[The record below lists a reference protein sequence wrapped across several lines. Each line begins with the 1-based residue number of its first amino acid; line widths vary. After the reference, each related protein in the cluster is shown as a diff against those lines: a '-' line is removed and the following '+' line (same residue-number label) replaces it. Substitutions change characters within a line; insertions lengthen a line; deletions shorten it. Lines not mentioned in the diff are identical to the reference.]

1 MTKKELPFFRN
12 WTREIKKT
20 PTPQTLLVPKTQSP
34 PPPHL
39 LIRSNFTSPLQG
51 TRRKD
56 SVCGECMLPC

>member
-20 PTPQTLLVPKTQSP
+20 PTPQTLLVPRTQSP

-56 SVCGECMLPC
+56 S